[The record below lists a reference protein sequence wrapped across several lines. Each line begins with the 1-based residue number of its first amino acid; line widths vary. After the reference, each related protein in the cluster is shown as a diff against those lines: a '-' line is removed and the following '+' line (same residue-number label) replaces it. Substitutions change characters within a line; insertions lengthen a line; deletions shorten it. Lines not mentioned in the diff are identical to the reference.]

1 MFKFAVGAIEMK
13 TDLISSIRGLL
24 FRHDCVI
31 IPGFGGFICNYVPA
45 TIDKSAGMFHP
56 PARRVSFNRNL
67 MNNDG
72 LLVGDISSREGI
84 NYGEA
89 REIVEQFAAD
99 LKKRV
104 TRGEVVTFDLIGT
117 FRTNSEGGIQFE
129 PDTNANYNAGSYGME
144 SFRFEPVAGFDV
156 RKKVMKVRGEIAPS
170 RIPLRKHLIRAAVA
184 IPVLI
189 ALVAVPLKT
198 DLFHTRFDKATTNPL
213 ATAEFEHNREAIN
226 DEPAIIINNPTQGVA
241 VSDSTGVVAE
251 PVKQPEIAVPVTP
264 EPEVKVNYLL
274 IAGSFQSEQNARVM
288 EEKLIGLGYTPELI
302 AGPDGYTRVSAKGF
316 PDIASANSERQKL
329 SAAVDGVWVLR
340 KK

>member
-45 TIDKSAGMFHP
+45 TIDKSTGMFHP

-67 MNNDG
+67 SNNDG

-89 REIVEQFAAD
+89 REIVEQFASD

-117 FRTNSEGGIQFE
+117 FRTNSEGSIQFE
-129 PDTNANYNAGSYGME
+129 PDNNANYNAGSYGME
-144 SFRFEPVAGFDV
+144 SFRFDPVAGYDV
-156 RKKVMKVRGEIAPS
+156 RKKVMRVHGEIAPS

-198 DLFHTRFDKATTNPL
+198 DIFGTRFNKASINPL
-213 ATAEFEHNREAIN
+213 ASAEFEHNREALN
-226 DEPAIIINNPTQGVA
+226 
-241 VSDSTGVVAE
+241 SDSANNTVQPQEAITGTETSTVVAE
-251 PVKQPEIAVPVTP
+251 PEPKAEIPVPVTP

-288 EEKLIGLGYTPELI
+288 EKKLIGLGYTPELI